1 MKKIPGMSRMTTM
14 QDIKMIIQKNI
25 TKKIKMREM
34 NCNNQRQKIN
44 WKFYMNKKNHMRHM
58 E

>member
-1 MKKIPGMSRMTTM
+1 MKKIPGMSSMTTM

-44 WKFYMNKKNHMRHM
+44 WKF
-58 E
+58 